1 MRTTAA
7 VDDVILWLAAGI
19 LALLWLGMAGASFGV
34 AASDLGKALRH
45 LGYLAWG
52 APEGRRRR
60 AEERGTTHRTNA
72 GSTRQTHTPRPRA
85 RCGRTS
91 ESVQGAAVSPK
102 RTPT

>member
-60 AEERGTTHRTNA
+60 AEEGEETHRT
-72 GSTRQTHTPRPRA
+72 TPAARGKHARRAPRA
-85 RCGRTS
+85 LWAH
-91 ESVQGAAVSPK
+91 V
-102 RTPT
+102 